1 MRAHSTAA
9 AGERLLA
16 ALGHG
21 RLRRLPRP
29 RLSLSPKLWLASFA
43 ATSLWYLLQ
52 SDAGAV
58 SAGRWPLL
66 APWLH
71 TYALPVFAV
80 LSVLVAIA
88 WGVVRDWLADVEDYA
103 AATFARAF
111 RLMRTAPAARTP
123 QPADR
128 RARAAAPLRAR
139 LRVAPASAP
148 RLTPATLSPHG
159 SPSFDRPSGG
169 VEMDAESQL
178 VVDLPVESTRVG
190 ARGRA
195 HVIGLLGPLTVV
207 AGVSGRS
214 CSRTGSRCCTRAAK
228 ASGSCSCSRRSG

>member
-1 MRAHSTAA
+1 MRARRRRVSAVAGFALLALVAELAGRELTDVVDRALHVEPLTTPGAPYYPFLLVGVKVLSAIGLAVLVWRFVRAHSTAA
-9 AGERLLA
+9 AGERLLV

-111 RLMRTAPAARTP
+111 RLMRKRPLPARRNRPTAERAP
-123 QPADR
+123 R
-128 RARAAAPLRAR
+128 RLFGLAFESRPPPLRA
-139 LRVAPASAP
+139 
-148 RLTPATLSPHG
+148 
-159 SPSFDRPSGG
+159 
-169 VEMDAESQL
+169 
-178 VVDLPVESTRVG
+178 
-190 ARGRA
+190 
-195 HVIGLLGPLTVV
+195 
-207 AGVSGRS
+207 
-214 CSRTGSRCCTRAAK
+214 
-228 ASGSCSCSRRSG
+228 